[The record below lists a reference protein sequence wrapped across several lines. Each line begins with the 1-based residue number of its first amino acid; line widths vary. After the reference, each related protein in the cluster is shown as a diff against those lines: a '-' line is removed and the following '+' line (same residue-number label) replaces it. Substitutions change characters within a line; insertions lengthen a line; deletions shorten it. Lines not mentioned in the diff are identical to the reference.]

1 MGPKGT
7 KKGADSYNMKTD
19 VGKKL
24 KKGVKGYKAKTGVGK
39 VLIGDEDLKGS
50 ATIGGAPFWIFAGVT
65 LLMWI
70 GGFGGYKK
78 RVTALTPQDIPR
90 PMPETC
96 PKIRVQNSMMG
107 MVVDA
112 LAGLIKGPMSQ
123 VYELWKTNMATWEAI
138 GNELPP
144 NKN

>member
-1 MGPKGT
+1 
-7 KKGADSYNMKTD
+7 
-19 VGKKL
+19 
-24 KKGVKGYKAKTGVGK
+24 
-39 VLIGDEDLKGS
+39 
-50 ATIGGAPFWIFAGVT
+50 
-65 LLMWI
+65 
-70 GGFGGYKK
+70 
-78 RVTALTPQDIPR
+78 
-90 PMPETC
+90 MPETC